1 MSYHIFLF
9 NLHHNSIF
17 YHCFQF
23 TNEQI
28 VRNSYLKF
36 PAFPAVLGL
45 GQLHNDHLQ
54 IVRGK
59 CFDIVIELQK
69 DDRKSSQV
77 MLSQTEISF
86 SSLFIWSCWSFF
98 WPWDNEIFFP
108 KCTLKVNWVHFFF
121 FLVGKVYKGRDKPFQ
136 PLELFGHHSCPGQ
149 LRPTMLWDSCWE

>member
-23 TNEQI
+23 TNEEI

-98 WPWDNEIFFP
+98 WPWDNEIFFSKMYP
-108 KCTLKVNWVHFFF
+108 QSQLGALFFSWWGKYIKAGTSLSSPWN
-121 FLVGKVYKGRDKPFQ
+121 FLATIHAQG
-136 PLELFGHHSCPGQ
+136 S
-149 LRPTMLWDSCWE
+149 